1 MTADD
6 TLRPTVAQI
15 SDRILVLYA
24 LIRRGAIEL
33 VLEETQGDPQ
43 RLAQAEAARVE
54 TDRWLER
61 ESLTDAVTEQER
73 RLLDAPSGS
82 WPPEAV
88 NDVLWRKESM
98 GVLLWALRHMDV
110 LPDFTTEFDQVELDG
125 AVTRYGSVSSF
136 RANGELRPDD
146 EIERAWME
154 ADAWFGATEG
164 RTGDDAAL
172 ASTAAERFRALSW
185 LRDASAA
192 PA

>member
-1 MTADD
+1 MV
-6 TLRPTVAQI
+6 RPTASEV
-15 SDRILVLYA
+15 SDRVLVLYA
-24 LIRRGAIEL
+24 LIRRGAIEF
-33 VLEETQGDPQ
+33 VVEETGGDPQ
-43 RLAQAEAARVE
+43 RLEQAEVARVE

-61 ESLTDAVTEQER
+61 ESLMEAVTDVER

-82 WPPEAV
+82 WPRDAV
-88 NDVLWRKESM
+88 NDAMWRKESM
-98 GVLLWALRHMDV
+98 GVLLWALRHLEE
-110 LPDFTTEFDQVELDG
+110 LPDFSSEFEQPDLDG

-136 RANGELRPDD
+136 RANGHLRPDD

-185 LRDASAA
+185 LRDASAV

>member
-1 MTADD
+1 VTSGDIIGPTANE
-6 TLRPTVAQI
+6 VA
-15 SDRILVLYA
+15 DRALVLYA
-24 LIRRGAIEL
+24 ITRRGAIEL
-33 VLEETQGDPQ
+33 VVIETEGDPQ

-61 ESLTDAVTEQER
+61 ESLADAVTLEER
-73 RLLDAPSGS
+73 GLLDAPSGS
-82 WPPEAV
+82 WPREAV
-88 NDVLWRKESM
+88 NDAMWRKESM
-98 GVLLWALRHMDV
+98 GVLLWALRHVEQM
-110 LPDFTTEFDQVELDG
+110 PDFSSEFEQPELDR

-136 RANGELRPDD
+136 RANGDLRPNDV
-146 EIERAWME
+146 IEQAWME

-164 RTGDDAAL
+164 RTGEDGAL